1 MVRRVRIEI
10 HLAIVMPLQIA
21 GQQEALAAPPP
32 PPPPPPPAGPTCD
45 SGEDYETVS
54 SRMAAVCCPKDAEH
68 DCSPV
73 PPACLED
80 CAPEFTSF
88 YVSCGSVQSFLRP
101 CCVCDHVAETWGIW
115 GR

>member
-1 MVRRVRIEI
+1 MTNAEE
-10 HLAIVMPLQIA
+10 LASFLD
-21 GQQEALAAPPP
+21 LCDAPPP
-32 PPPPPPPAGPTCD
+32 PPGATCD
-45 SGEDYETVS
+45 TGEDYETVS

-88 YVSCGSVQSFLRP
+88 YVSCGSVRSLLMQHLRP
-101 CCVCDHVAETWGIW
+101 CGSLSS
-115 GR
+115 